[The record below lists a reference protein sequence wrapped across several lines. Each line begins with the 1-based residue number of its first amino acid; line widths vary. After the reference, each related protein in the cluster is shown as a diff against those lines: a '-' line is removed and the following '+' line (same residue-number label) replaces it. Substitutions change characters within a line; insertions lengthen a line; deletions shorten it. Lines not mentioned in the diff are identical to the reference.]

1 MAITRLRI
9 SRSIIRGP
17 VPGEAAPHLYSIAT
31 AATHDHK
38 EVSMAA
44 NFARYSKPVVGLV
57 LLLTFT
63 LAVQAAAPPGW
74 FLAGTKPASYEAGT
88 DAQAAYNGHPSAYL
102 KAKEPDPGGGFGTL
116 MQDFR
121 ADKYVGKRVRFSAFA
136 KSDGIQSWA
145 GLWMRVDKEK
155 DSVAFDNMM
164 DRPIKG
170 TTGWQKYDVVLDV
183 PQDATGIFFGV
194 LLDGP
199 GAVWLNSANF
209 EVVGTEVPTTGGKGS
224 KLPDG
229 PTNLNFENR

>member
-1 MAITRLRI
+1 MAT
-9 SRSIIRGP
+9 
-17 VPGEAAPHLYSIAT
+17 
-31 AATHDHK
+31 
-38 EVSMAA
+38 
-44 NFARYSKPVVGLV
+44 NFARCSKPIMGLV
-57 LLLTFT
+57 LVLTLT
-63 LAVQAAAPPGW
+63 LAVQAAAPTGW

-88 DAQAAYNGHPSAYL
+88 DASAAYNGHPSAYL
-102 KAKEPDPGGGFGTL
+102 KAKEPDPGGFGTL

-136 KSDGIQSWA
+136 KSDGVQSWA

-170 TTGWQKYDVVLDV
+170 TTGWKKYDVVLDV

-199 GAVWLNSANF
+199 GIVWLNSTNF
-209 EVVGTEVPTTGGKGS
+209 EVVGADIPTTGGKGS